1 MPESSELYTT
11 RERETA
17 IRKVSWG
24 AIFSGVA
31 LFLVVFFTL
40 SVLGAAIGLT
50 TVDPAQEQEPAAGL
64 GIGAAIWGI
73 ISMIIALFVGGWAAS
88 RLSTAWSKLSGT
100 LHGLV
105 TWAVSIVLLLW
116 LMTTAIGSVL
126 GGAMS
131 ALQSPALSQV
141 APQLQQRAQ
150 QAIPQNG
157 DGELMQNG
165 DGEQIAQRAAEIS
178 ATAAW
183 GIFIMLLLG
192 AVAAAIGGSMGTPE
206 LGAYAHGVG
215 YAGERRP
222 GPEH

>member
-157 DGELMQNG
+157 DGE
-165 DGEQIAQRAAEIS
+165 QIAQRASEIS